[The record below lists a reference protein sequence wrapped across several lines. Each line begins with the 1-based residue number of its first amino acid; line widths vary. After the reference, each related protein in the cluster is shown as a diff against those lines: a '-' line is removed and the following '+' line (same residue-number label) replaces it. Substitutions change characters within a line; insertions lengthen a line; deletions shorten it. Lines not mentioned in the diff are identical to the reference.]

1 MRNVYKLYRQNMA
14 LLFTVNKEQAAIVTT
29 TAAAAAATAASSTPS
44 THATLND
51 LI

>member
-1 MRNVYKLYRQNMA
+1 MA

-29 TAAAAAATAASSTPS
+29 TAAATAASSTPS